1 MHTKTCLYSLYEFPA
16 SAPAA
21 TPAFAFAHSIT
32 AQDDSLVDHP
42 IEFMAFKLN
51 STPTN
56 VAA

>member
-1 MHTKTCLYSLYEFPA
+1 MHTKTCLYSLYELPP
-16 SAPAA
+16 SAPAT

-32 AQDDSLVDHP
+32 AQDESLVDYH
-42 IEFMAFKLN
+42 IEFIAFKLN